1 MDKPI
6 KCRMRTIKDTAKFF
20 REMDPDTEITEFAI
34 RQMIK
39 EGTIPVVKTGIK
51 QLINLDVLLKIFG
64 VETDV

>member
-6 KCRMRTIKDTAKFF
+6 KCRIRTIRDTAKFF
-20 REMDPDTEITEFAI
+20 KEMDPDTEITESAI

-64 VETDV
+64 VETDE

>member
-1 MDKPI
+1 
-6 KCRMRTIKDTAKFF
+6 MRTIKDTAKFF

-64 VETDV
+64 VEVDE